1 LLYRLLHEL
10 YISLAVVDNN
20 PRAMDH
26 AVAAP
31 SDSRSLTSLAYER
44 LREDILLG
52 RLAPSERLR
61 IQALSERY
69 EIGATAIREALSRLT
84 TDGLVQAEDQ
94 RGFAVTPVSRDE
106 LLDLTETRIQ
116 VEQMALRMAVSHG
129 DVEWESRVLS
139 SAHRLSR
146 AETQPWSAETLAAW
160 AAAHRQFHESLVAGC
175 GSPWLGRLCRLL
187 YDQSERYRALS
198 VRPARKRKRD
208 VGREHRELTEAALA
222 RDAEALCTLIEAH
235 LRRTSD
241 LILESGL
248 SDGARPGAA
257 APGRRN
263 RGG

>member
-1 LLYRLLHEL
+1 
-10 YISLAVVDNN
+10 
-20 PRAMDH
+20 MDTG
-26 AVAAP
+26 VIAP
-31 SDSRSLTSLAYER
+31 SDGRSLTTLAFER

-94 RGFAVTPVSRDE
+94 RGFAVTPVSREE
-106 LLDLTETRIQ
+106 LLDLTQTRIRI
-116 VEQMALRMAVSHG
+116 EQMALRLAVTYG
-129 DVEWESRVLS
+129 DVEWESQVLS

-146 AETQPWSAETLAAW
+146 TETEPRSAETLTACAAL
-160 AAAHRQFHESLVAGC
+160 HRQFHEALVAGC
-175 GSPWLGRLCRLL
+175 GSPWLVRVCRLL

-198 VRPARKRKRD
+198 VQPARKRKRD
-208 VGREHRELTEAALA
+208 VGKEHRDLAEAALA
-222 RDAEALCTLIEAH
+222 RDADALCRLIEAH

-248 SDGARPGAA
+248 SDGARRGAGK
-257 APGRRN
+257 PGRRN
-263 RGG
+263 GAG